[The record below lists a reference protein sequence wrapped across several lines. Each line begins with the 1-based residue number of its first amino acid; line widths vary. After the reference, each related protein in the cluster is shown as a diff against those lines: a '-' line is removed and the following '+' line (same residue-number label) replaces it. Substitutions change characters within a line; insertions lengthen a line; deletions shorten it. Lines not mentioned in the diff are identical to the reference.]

1 MIRLILL
8 TLVMVFSLASC
19 ASMKRSQSN
28 SPAGETKIENPTV
41 EAEDI
46 VGPPELYGPQV
57 PVDSGTVAGEILP
70 GGSPGG
76 SVITEANPTDS
87 NADAA
92 VAVPGGENKL
102 CLILGPGMA
111 RAIAM
116 APILEAIRKAQ
127 IPVHCVVG
135 SEMGALVGALYSFYG
150 GNSNSIQ
157 WQLFK
162 LNKENYFN
170 FPMLSLRDPKSS
182 GKKLHE
188 FIQGIF
194 KGKKIEE
201 LPIRFTAVASDE
213 EGEDPVFFDRGD
225 IAGALSSSLAMP
237 ALFDPWQFG
246 DTTYQSGANTAPV
259 AIEAAKALGGSF
271 FVFVDVL
278 GEDKIG
284 KKSSRFHRAFGP
296 VRNLIRLQR
305 KEADFV
311 VQVKAQNIPFDEFA
325 RQGEALSVG
334 QAAADAQISK
344 LKEVWEKKVA
354 QQE

>member
-1 MIRLILL
+1 MIRSFIF
-8 TLVMVFSLASC
+8 TLVVVFSLASC
-19 ASMKRSQSN
+19 ASMKRSLPKSQ
-28 SPAGETKIENPTV
+28 AGDARIESSTV

-46 VGPPELYGPQV
+46 VGPPELYGPQI
-57 PVDSGTVAGEILP
+57 PSESDSVAGEATNTQSGEI
-70 GGSPGG
+70 
-76 SVITEANPTDS
+76 ITEANPESTGIDS
-87 NADAA
+87 STP
-92 VAVPGGENKL
+92 AVPGDNKI

-116 APILEAIRKAQ
+116 APILDAIKKAQ

-170 FPMLSLRDPKSS
+170 FPLLSLRDPKSS
-182 GKKLHE
+182 GKKLHD
-188 FIQGIF
+188 FIQEIF

-201 LPIRFTAVASDE
+201 LPIRFAAVGSDE
-213 EGEDPVFFDRGD
+213 AGEEPVFFNKGD
-225 IAGALSSSLAMP
+225 LAGALSASLALP
-237 ALFDPWQFG
+237 GIFDPWSHADSSF
-246 DTTYQSGANTAPV
+246 QSGAITAPV
-259 AIEAAKALGGSF
+259 AVEAARSLGGTF

-278 GEDKIG
+278 GEDKSVKRG
-284 KKSSRFHRAFGP
+284 SRFHRAFGP

-305 KEADFV
+305 KEVDFV
-311 VQVKAQNIPFDEFA
+311 VQVRAQNIPFDEFS
-325 RQGEALSVG
+325 RQGDAFSVG

-344 LKEVWEKKVA
+344 LKEVWEKQVA